1 MRSCIR
7 CISVFLSDE
16 RGYLLLSLGGGQHWV
31 LATCG
36 LGICEATLL
45 SEAFWNS
52 WEILDVK
59 EVLSVN
65 VHGLFERF

>member
-7 CISVFLSDE
+7 CISIFLSDKS
-16 RGYLLLSLGGGQHWV
+16 GYLLLSLSGGQHWV
-31 LATCG
+31 LATGG
-36 LGICEATLL
+36 LGICKATLL